1 MERNI
6 PEISVIVPVYNVEQY
21 LAECIS
27 SILSQTFTDFELLLV
42 DDGSP
47 DRCGEICDEYAG
59 KDKRV
64 RVFHQEN
71 AGLSCAR
78 NKGLKHASGTYI
90 AFVDSDDYV
99 TSTYLQ
105 ELYASLPADKS
116 QRGTVICG
124 FDKLFPDGSLHTV
137 HVPQQ
142 TISPMD
148 CSRVLTELVGKYVM
162 YAWAKLY
169 DNRLIKEYGIRFVPA
184 VSGLEDMLFMLDYL
198 PYSDYLLI
206 RDTSTYIYRVGYSMA
221 TLSNIAQTELRAPFD
236 GVIGLRQV
244 SVGTYAS
251 PSTIVAK
258 LTKLSP
264 LKVEFAVP
272 ERYANDVKTGAGLD
286 FTLEGKLNTFHAT
299 VYARESKID
308 PTTHTLT
315 IRALYPNAN
324 SAVLPGR
331 YASIKLNKDE
341 IQNALAV
348 PSEAI
353 VPEMGKDKIFLYKSG
368 KAQPVEIT
376 TGIRTEAEVQV
387 LQGLNIGDT
396 IITSGTL
403 QLRTG
408 LPVTLDNIN

>member
-78 NKGLKHASGTYI
+78 NKGLEYASGTYI

-142 TISPMD
+142 TILPMD
-148 CSRVLTELVGKYVM
+148 CSRVLAELVGKHVM

-169 DNRLIKEYGIRFVPA
+169 DNRLIKEHGIRFVPA

-198 PYSDYLLI
+198 PYSDFLRI
-206 RDTSTYIYRVGYSMA
+206 RDTSTYV
-221 TLSNIAQTELRAPFD
+221 
-236 GVIGLRQV
+236 
-244 SVGTYAS
+244 
-251 PSTIVAK
+251 
-258 LTKLSP
+258 
-264 LKVEFAVP
+264 
-272 ERYANDVKTGAGLD
+272 
-286 FTLEGKLNTFHAT
+286 
-299 VYARESKID
+299 
-308 PTTHTLT
+308 
-315 IRALYPNAN
+315 
-324 SAVLPGR
+324 
-331 YASIKLNKDE
+331 
-341 IQNALAV
+341 
-348 PSEAI
+348 
-353 VPEMGKDKIFLYKSG
+353 
-368 KAQPVEIT
+368 
-376 TGIRTEAEVQV
+376 
-387 LQGLNIGDT
+387 DT
-396 IITSGTL
+396 
-403 QLRTG
+403 
-408 LPVTLDNIN
+408 N

>member
-1 MERNI
+1 MPWNI

-78 NKGLKHASGTYI
+78 NKGLEHASGTYI

-142 TISPMD
+142 TILPMD
-148 CSRVLTELVGKYVM
+148 CSRVLAELVGKYVM

-169 DNRLIKEYGIRFVPA
+169 DNRLIT
-184 VSGLEDMLFMLDYL
+184 VSGLFLLCRDWKICSLCSTIF
-198 PYSDYLLI
+198 LI
-206 RDTSTYIYRVGYSMA
+206 RIICLSAILPPIYIGWDILWLHY
-221 TLSNIAQTELRAPFD
+221 
-236 GVIGLRQV
+236 
-244 SVGTYAS
+244 
-251 PSTIVAK
+251 
-258 LTKLSP
+258 P
-264 LKVEFAVP
+264 LA
-272 ERYANDVKTGAGLD
+272 
-286 FTLEGKLNTFHAT
+286 
-299 VYARESKID
+299 
-308 PTTHTLT
+308 
-315 IRALYPNAN
+315 
-324 SAVLPGR
+324 
-331 YASIKLNKDE
+331 
-341 IQNALAV
+341 
-348 PSEAI
+348 
-353 VPEMGKDKIFLYKSG
+353 
-368 KAQPVEIT
+368 
-376 TGIRTEAEVQV
+376 
-387 LQGLNIGDT
+387 
-396 IITSGTL
+396 
-403 QLRTG
+403 
-408 LPVTLDNIN
+408 

>member
-1 MERNI
+1 MVGDIHTVAVGAGSRHSPQILEMAFAESGLLGSLLFPADAFEPVPAEGSEQAVYSYHARSRLKNYAMERNI

-78 NKGLKHASGTYI
+78 NKGLEHASGTYI

-124 FDKLFPDGSLHTV
+124 FDKLFPDGSLYTV

-142 TISPMD
+142 TILPMD
-148 CSRVLTELVGKYVM
+148 CSRVLAELIGKYVM

-221 TLSNIAQTELRAPFD
+221 TLSTCIKDFRSEYAAFSNYLERVCRYKETYRLEDSSLV
-236 GVIGLRQV
+236 GVWD
-244 SVGTYAS
+244 S
-251 PSTIVAK
+251 
-258 LTKLSP
+258 LT
-264 LKVEFAVP
+264 V
-272 ERYANDVKTGAGLD
+272 
-286 FTLEGKLNTFHAT
+286 
-299 VYARESKID
+299 
-308 PTTHTLT
+308 
-315 IRALYPNAN
+315 
-324 SAVLPGR
+324 
-331 YASIKLNKDE
+331 
-341 IQNALAV
+341 
-348 PSEAI
+348 
-353 VPEMGKDKIFLYKSG
+353 FLYK
-368 KAQPVEIT
+368 I
-376 TGIRTEAEVQV
+376 
-387 LQGLNIGDT
+387 
-396 IITSGTL
+396 
-403 QLRTG
+403 QL
-408 LPVTLDNIN
+408 

>member
-78 NKGLKHASGTYI
+78 NKGLEHASGTYI

-137 HVPQQ
+137 HVPQFC
-142 TISPMD
+142 I
-148 CSRVLTELVGKYVM
+148 E
-162 YAWAKLY
+162 
-169 DNRLIKEYGIRFVPA
+169 
-184 VSGLEDMLFMLDYL
+184 EDEVQFSFL
-198 PYSDYLLI
+198 
-206 RDTSTYIYRVGYSMA
+206 
-221 TLSNIAQTELRAPFD
+221 AQ
-236 GVIGLRQV
+236 IM
-244 SVGTYAS
+244 
-251 PSTIVAK
+251 
-258 LTKLSP
+258 
-264 LKVEFAVP
+264 AVP
-272 ERYANDVKTGAGLD
+272 EGLRIQYVVTVHKIYVLAGSMQQSSVACN
-286 FTLEGKLNTFHAT
+286 G
-299 VYARESKID
+299 
-308 PTTHTLT
+308 
-315 IRALYPNAN
+315 
-324 SAVLPGR
+324 
-331 YASIKLNKDE
+331 
-341 IQNALAV
+341 
-348 PSEAI
+348 
-353 VPEMGKDKIFLYKSG
+353 
-368 KAQPVEIT
+368 
-376 TGIRTEAEVQV
+376 
-387 LQGLNIGDT
+387 
-396 IITSGTL
+396 
-403 QLRTG
+403 
-408 LPVTLDNIN
+408 

>member
-1 MERNI
+1 MERNV

-47 DRCGEICDEYAG
+47 DRCGEICDEYSG

-78 NKGLKHASGTYI
+78 NKGLEHASGTYI

-142 TISPMD
+142 TILPMD
-148 CSRVLTELVGKYVM
+148 CSRVLAELVGKYVM

-169 DNRLIKEYGIRFVPA
+169 DNRLIKEHGLRFVPA

-198 PYSDYLLI
+198 PYSDFLLI

-221 TLSNIAQTELRAPFD
+221 TLSTCIKISAANTLLFPTIWKEYADIRKP
-236 GVIGLRQV
+236 IGWR
-244 SVGTYAS
+244 
-251 PSTIVAK
+251 I
-258 LTKLSP
+258 P
-264 LKVEFAVP
+264 LW
-272 ERYANDVKTGAGLD
+272 
-286 FTLEGKLNTFHAT
+286 
-299 VYARESKID
+299 
-308 PTTHTLT
+308 
-315 IRALYPNAN
+315 
-324 SAVLPGR
+324 
-331 YASIKLNKDE
+331 
-341 IQNALAV
+341 
-348 PSEAI
+348 
-353 VPEMGKDKIFLYKSG
+353 SG
-368 KAQPVEIT
+368 Y
-376 TGIRTEAEVQV
+376 GIH
-387 LQGLNIGDT
+387 
-396 IITSGTL
+396 
-403 QLRTG
+403 
-408 LPVTLDNIN
+408 